1 MQRVIDVIKQREEAL
16 SQIDSF
22 PSSGKSVDEL
32 EQLLLSLRRLSIRTV
47 ELIVLWRDQFRYLSL
62 VNNKVRIGRKKR
74 AQKAIQTPYLRE
86 TEDRKYCE
94 NYLLKMKYDTKHF
107 ADNPMIKANFNVAP
121 AGLSDPFLS
130 QLSISGK
137 VVAGGDIR
145 QLKQQ
150 KNQQAK
156 RVLAWGPDEIQKA
169 KSCDEM
175 LLFEKADSQCDK
187 SWPLYAYCRPS
198 DSNLE
203 EFSQKVDQFIRESET
218 NPAGIQP
225 LNLANQA
232 STSTPLISNH
242 SRPPAS
248 SRR

>member
-1 MQRVIDVIKQREEAL
+1 M
-16 SQIDSF
+16 
-22 PSSGKSVDEL
+22 
-32 EQLLLSLRRLSIRTV
+32 

-62 VNNKVRIGRKKR
+62 VNNKVRVGRKKR

-150 KNQQAK
+150 KN
-156 RVLAWGPDEIQKA
+156 
-169 KSCDEM
+169 
-175 LLFEKADSQCDK
+175 
-187 SWPLYAYCRPS
+187 
-198 DSNLE
+198 
-203 EFSQKVDQFIRESET
+203 
-218 NPAGIQP
+218 
-225 LNLANQA
+225 
-232 STSTPLISNH
+232 
-242 SRPPAS
+242 
-248 SRR
+248 